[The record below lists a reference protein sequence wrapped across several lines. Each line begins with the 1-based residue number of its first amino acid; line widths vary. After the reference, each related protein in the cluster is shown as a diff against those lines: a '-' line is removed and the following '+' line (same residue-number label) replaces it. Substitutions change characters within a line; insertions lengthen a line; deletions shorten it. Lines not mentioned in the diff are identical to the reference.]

1 MLAAI
6 GSFLKP
12 FVPQITSAA
21 SSLLG
26 HKLAS
31 SRQEDAQDF
40 SAGQFATRYQ
50 TTVKDLEAAGLNPAL
65 AYQQGG
71 GSPPSSTAAGA
82 SNFDMSSAQM
92 ALVKAQTRKI
102 NAEAEITEEVG
113 MDKARA
119 DLDVALQQVG
129 LTAAQ
134 SAKVKAETDNVVQTL
149 NNLKSEDDRLKMAAR
164 LLNQQSQYY
173 SQLTMTDAQR
183 ITLVE
188 AQAKEV
194 LARTGLLNYDLAAA
208 KSAGNLGREFGQYG
222 PMMKLILDVI
232 RTAKR

>member
-1 MLAAI
+1 MLGPLLSL
-6 GSFLKP
+6 GS
-12 FVPQITSAA
+12 T
-21 SSLLG
+21 LLG
-26 HKLAS
+26 HHLAS
-31 SRQEDAQDF
+31 RRQNDAQDF
-40 SAGQFATRYQ
+40 SAQQFATRYQ

-82 SNFDMSSAQM
+82 SNFDLASAQ
-92 ALVKAQTRKI
+92 ASLIKAQTRKV
-102 NAEAEITEEVG
+102 NAEADITEETG
-113 MDKARA
+113 MSKAHA
-119 DLDVALQQVG
+119 DLDVAIQQAG

-149 NNLKSEDDRLKMAAR
+149 NNLKSEDERLKKAAHMLYMQANLYSQQQLTEAAR
-164 LLNQQSQYY
+164 Y
-173 SQLTMTDAQR
+173 D
-183 ITLVE
+183 LVK

-194 LARTGLLNYDLAAA
+194 LVRTGLLNYDLAAA